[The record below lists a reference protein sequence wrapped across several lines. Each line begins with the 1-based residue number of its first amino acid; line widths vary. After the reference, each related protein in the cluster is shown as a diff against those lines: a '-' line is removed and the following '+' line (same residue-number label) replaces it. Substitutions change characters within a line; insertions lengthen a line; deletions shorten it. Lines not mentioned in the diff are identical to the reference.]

1 MPTERLTRVTV
12 NMPPSLAN
20 RLRRAAAAQQVTLS
34 ALICSRLDKR
44 LCPPE
49 WGRPTVPAGTKSAA
63 LKE

>member
-1 MPTERLTRVTV
+1 
-12 NMPPSLAN
+12 MPPSLAN